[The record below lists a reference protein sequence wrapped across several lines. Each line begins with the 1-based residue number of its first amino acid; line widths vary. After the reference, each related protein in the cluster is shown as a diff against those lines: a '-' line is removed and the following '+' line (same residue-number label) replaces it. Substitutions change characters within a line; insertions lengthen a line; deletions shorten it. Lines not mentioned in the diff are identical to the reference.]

1 MRGTRRILIALG
13 VVLALGAPAWAQP
26 RPDPFAVTPP
36 DAFQYATQLHEI
48 VKIVATR
55 YVRPVSVDDLMVVSL
70 KGLYKAANKPVPTD
84 LAERV
89 SRANASTKAV
99 EFLVVESLRWT
110 YWAVG
115 KKVPA
120 DLADRVVRANSSRKE
135 FELRVLIATLRTEVG
150 NGESVRSPKAI
161 NASLFA
167 LVESLDAYCAFNPDR
182 SAGPLRA
189 PVRSNSLGMELQ
201 EGSTGCPVVVKKVYP
216 GGPAQRAGLRPGD
229 QISQVNRVSAR
240 AGLLDAENWNQSKP
254 TVVAY
259 SRPGETPNLRQG
271 TLKPETTRME
281 TVLGVARAADN
292 SWDYWLDPQR
302 RIAQIRLGSLEQ
314 ATIREL
320 EEVLSQLRM
329 GGVAGLILDLRWCPG
344 GYLNVSRAIADMF
357 VGDYN
362 AAKAY
367 FVLPTPNDLTARAD
381 PYLDNHCE
389 GAAVWYRDGRLDL
402 RSRTPSIGF
411 PFVPMVVLV
420 NGESSGG
427 AELIAAVLQD
437 NRRARVM
444 GQRTRGK
451 ASVQEVLELLTD
463 ATLLLSYRI
472 EGTLKISNGL
482 FLRPNGKNLNRFPD
496 SRPQDSWGVQPDP
509 GLEYRVSPDLG
520 RQLQTWW
527 QWQDLRPGSSN
538 ESLPLDDLLLTG
550 PATASRLMRVLLQN
564 MR

>member
-13 VVLALGAPAWAQP
+13 AVVALVAPAWAQP

-36 DAFQYATQLHEI
+36 EAFQYATQLHEV
-48 VKIVATR
+48 VKIVAAR
-55 YVRPVSVDDLMVVSL
+55 YVRPVSVDDLTIVSL
-70 KGLYKAANKPVPTD
+70 KGLYKAANKPVPAD

-89 SRANASTKAV
+89 ARANASTKFV
-99 EFLVVESLRWT
+99 ELLVVESLKLT
-110 YWAVG
+110 YRAAG

-120 DLADRVVRANSSRKE
+120 DLADRVARASSSRKE
-135 FELRVLIATLRTEVG
+135 FELRVLIATLRTDVG

-167 LVESLDAYCAFNPDR
+167 LVEALDQFCAFNPDR

-189 PVRSNSLGMELQ
+189 PTSSFGLGMELQ
-201 EGSTGCPVVVKKVYP
+201 EGSKGCPVVVKKVYP

-229 QISQVNRVSAR
+229 QISEVNRAPAR
-240 AGLLDAENWNQSKP
+240 AGLFDAATWNQSNP
-254 TVVAY
+254 TVVAF
-259 SRPGETPNLRQG
+259 SRPGETRLRQG
-271 TLKPETTRME
+271 SLKPENTRTE
-281 TVLGVARAADN
+281 TVLGVVRQADN
-292 SWDYWLDPQR
+292 SWDYWLDSRR

-320 EEVLSQLRM
+320 EDVLSQLRM

-344 GYLNVSRAIADMF
+344 GYLNVSRTIADMF
-357 VGDYN
+357 LGDFN
-362 AAKAY
+362 LAY
-367 FVLPTPNDLTARAD
+367 FVLPTPNDLAARAD
-381 PYLDNHCE
+381 PYLDNHCD
-389 GAAVWYRDGRLDL
+389 GAAVWYRDGRLDV
-402 RSRTPSIGF
+402 RPHTPGTGF
-411 PFVPMVVLV
+411 PFVPMIVLV

-496 SRPQDSWGVQPDP
+496 SRPQDYWGVQPDP
-509 GLEYRVSPDLG
+509 GLEYRISPDLG

-538 ESLPLDDLLLTG
+538 ESLPLDD
-550 PATASRLMRVLLQN
+550 PATDPQRQAALRILLQN